1 MRIYTRPSSRI
12 DLIARA
18 SQSVRASTML
28 RPLAPGQ
35 AGAGPTGGE
44 APPPAPGIVKAN
56 EYRPFSGSKLVARCD
71 NS

>member
-35 AGAGPTGGE
+35 AGAGPT
-44 APPPAPGIVKAN
+44 APGIVKAN